1 MLSWIDS
8 CTRRKRGLGTGCRYR
23 PPLTQILPL
32 EPLAVHEQAMKRLTE
47 ATGLVPVDFLLVL
60 ETSEEL
66 IPANAFRHLIRVL
79 GEREY

>member
-1 MLSWIDS
+1 
-8 CTRRKRGLGTGCRYR
+8 
-23 PPLTQILPL
+23 
-32 EPLAVHEQAMKRLTE
+32 MKRLTE

>member
-1 MLSWIDS
+1 MDRLVHPPKARPGDRVPVPSPTYADPAV
-8 CTRRKRGLGTGCRYR
+8 GT
-23 PPLTQILPL
+23 
-32 EPLAVHEQAMKRLTE
+32 AVHEQAMKRLTE